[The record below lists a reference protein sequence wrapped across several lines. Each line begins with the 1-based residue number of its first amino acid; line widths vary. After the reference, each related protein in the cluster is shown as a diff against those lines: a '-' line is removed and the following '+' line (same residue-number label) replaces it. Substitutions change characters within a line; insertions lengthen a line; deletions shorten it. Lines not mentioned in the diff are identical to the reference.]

1 MSNKQFTYL
10 ESGTLIDIGT
20 ILKVMDGPTTLNGI
34 YEITSVRKGKYGS
47 SVTVALIKLGEHGRG
62 PDEGYSIND
71 LEDLRLNKLLTVYN
85 TN

>member
-10 ESGTLIDIGT
+10 ESGTLINIGT

-34 YEITSVRKGKYGS
+34 YEITSIHKGGYGY
-47 SVTVALIKLGEHGRG
+47 SVTVALIKLGEHGHG
-62 PDEGYSIND
+62 PDEVYSISD
-71 LEDLRLNKLLTVYN
+71 LEEFRLNKLLTVYN